1 MENQS
6 QGKKLKIYLGE
17 SDKSG
22 GKLLYEVITLKARSM
37 GLSGAT
43 VFKAVMGF
51 GAKSHLH
58 TSKILRLS
66 EDLPI
71 IIEIID
77 NEAKINDFLPQ
88 VEEIIDAAKCGVLIT
103 LEDVEIHR
111 YTS

>member
-1 MENQS
+1 MNS
-6 QGKKLKIYLGE
+6 QGKGKRLKVYLGE

-22 GKLLYEVITLKARSM
+22 MSLLYEAITLKARSM
-37 GLSGAT
+37 GMSGAT
-43 VFKAVMGF
+43 VYKAVMGF

-58 TSKILRLS
+58 TTKILRLS

-77 NEAKINDFLPQ
+77 SESKIQKFLP
-88 VEEIIDAAKCGVLIT
+88 ELEALIDDEQCGVLIT

-111 YTS
+111 YSS